1 MTKRSNLLDC
11 IRPIRPY
18 GCARR
23 SRVLINLF
31 ANAQRDD
38 GTKYGKYSRTPP
50 DTAHDRDTRKNL
62 PPPLIKTTKEVLM
75 TRELS
80 NLKVLWQTEIFLLI

>member
-1 MTKRSNLLDC
+1 MTERSNLLDC

-18 GCARR
+18 GCR

-38 GTKYGKYSRTPP
+38 GTKYNKYGRTPV
-50 DTAHDRDTRKNL
+50 DRAHGPDTRKNL
-62 PPPLIKTTKEVLM
+62 PPSLIKTTLDDAGVK
-75 TRELS
+75 RS
-80 NLKVLWQTEIFLLI
+80 